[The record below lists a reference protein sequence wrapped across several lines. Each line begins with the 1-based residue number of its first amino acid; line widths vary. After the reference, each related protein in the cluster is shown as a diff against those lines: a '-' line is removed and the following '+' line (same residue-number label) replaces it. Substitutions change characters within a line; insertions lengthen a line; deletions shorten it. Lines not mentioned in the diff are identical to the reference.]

1 VFQKTQHRL
10 LLSNLAI
17 LSLILTVFAI
27 VVRIIFT
34 RSLTQQLTEKLQALG
49 QGAIA
54 SIEVE
59 HGYVRVK
66 DQDDLPIQSLISQG
80 QALQW
85 FEPQGQVLSQQGS
98 YVLTLPFSADQTVQI
113 QIGKPRIQGVML
125 PIIDS
130 DSHRLVGYVRV
141 SQSLEDFDDTLRRL
155 DWGLGGGVAI
165 ALVLSGIGGTWLT
178 RQAMQPI
185 ERSFRQLQ
193 QFTADASHE
202 LRSPLM
208 AIKSN
213 AAVALNYPEGI
224 RATDTEKFQAI
235 ASATRQV
242 TRLTEDLLFLART
255 DRVPQQDWEVVNLT
269 ALLEELMQLYR
280 PQAIEK
286 SIDLKSNLSK
296 SIMLIGNHVQLT
308 RLFTNLIDN
317 ALHYTPHKGIIEIEV
332 TQIGKTIEVDIQ
344 DTGIGIDSKQLTHIF
359 DRFWR
364 ADRSRSYWSG
374 GSGLGLS
381 IAQNIAQLHNGEIT
395 VSSQLG
401 VGSCFTVHLKS
412 V

>member
-1 VFQKTQHRL
+1 
-10 LLSNLAI
+10 
-17 LSLILTVFAI
+17 
-27 VVRIIFT
+27 
-34 RSLTQQLTEKLQALG
+34 
-49 QGAIA
+49 
-54 SIEVE
+54 
-59 HGYVRVK
+59 
-66 DQDDLPIQSLISQG
+66 LISHG

-242 TRLTEDLLFLART
+242 T